1 MLSLC
6 LSEKNFNF
14 QIEFYTMQSWTVTT
28 GHDVPRKR
36 RRKRWKKGTWKLFR
50 KSQRKKCIYI
60 FERLRS

>member
-6 LSEKNFNF
+6 LSEKFFSF
-14 QIEFYTMQSWTVTT
+14 QIGFYTMQSWTVTT
-28 GHDVPRKR
+28 RHDVPRKR

-50 KSQRKKCIYI
+50 KSQRKKGAYI